1 MKTIKNKGWGGYRPR
16 AGRPFK
22 VDKDQWG
29 QVTCVLRHDTIDMLR
44 AGAASNRFGEF
55 LQEHLDR
62 YPPPTRQEYLALQQ
76 GRSSIH
82 SVVRGVH
89 NYKIIGHVRPP
100 AMLKRIREIKRR
112 RREEANL
119 TEGEKKMI
127 KVLEELAEKDR
138 KKQERD
144 RARKTN
150 PRKSVARPRR

>member
-1 MKTIKNKGWGGYRPR
+1 MKTTIKEKSWGGHRPR

-29 QVTCVLRHDTIDMLR
+29 QVTCVLRHDTIEMLR

-62 YPPPTRQEYLALQQ
+62 YPPPTREEYLALQQ

-82 SVVRGVH
+82 TLVRGVH
-89 NYKIIGHVRPP
+89 HYKVIGHLQTP

-112 RREEANL
+112 RREDANL
-119 TEGEKKMI
+119 TEGEKKLLKVFEEGI
-127 KVLEELAEKDR
+127 KA
-138 KKQERD
+138 ERD
-144 RARKTN
+144 RTRKTN
-150 PRKSVARPRR
+150 SRKSVARPRR